1 MNGVR
6 LKKNQLI
13 LGLVVL
19 AALIGLGIYGQH
31 KHPFDFHAFAEYF
44 QRANWTRVAI
54 GVACIYLG
62 FVFRATRWALLI
74 RSNKKV
80 PLLSLLG
87 TQVIGFTGVA
97 LIGRV
102 ADLTRPYLVARKTGL
117 PVSSQ
122 LAVYIVERLF
132 DLGSMALIFSSV
144 ILFSGSALPHPEVF
158 RKVGFWGLAAT
169 LAGALFL
176 AAIRLA
182 GGLVASFFEKSIGIL
197 SETLATAVGDKI
209 RNFRA
214 GLNTLRSPAD
224 MLLTLGLSLA
234 MWVLITTAYLQ
245 TSRAFTDPQLHAM
258 TLAQGMV
265 LMASSGVASV
275 IQLPVVGWFTQIGL
289 VAGVLIKLF
298 AVDPEAATACAAT
311 LLGVT
316 FLSILPVGLVWAHI
330 EHVSLRKIAIE
341 SEHAGEEILDAMTGH
356 NSTHHA
362 EPTPSS
368 TPE

>member
-1 MNGVR
+1 
-6 LKKNQLI
+6 
-13 LGLVVL
+13 
-19 AALIGLGIYGQH
+19 
-31 KHPFDFHAFAEYF
+31 
-44 QRANWTRVAI
+44 
-54 GVACIYLG
+54 
-62 FVFRATRWALLI
+62 
-74 RSNKKV
+74 
-80 PLLSLLG
+80 
-87 TQVIGFTGVA
+87 
-97 LIGRV
+97 
-102 ADLTRPYLVARKTGL
+102 
-117 PVSSQ
+117 
-122 LAVYIVERLF
+122 
-132 DLGSMALIFSSV
+132 MALIFSSV

-289 VAGVLIKLF
+289 VAGVFIKLF

-341 SEHAGEEILDAMTGH
+341 SEHAGEEILDAMAGH